1 MAEFI
6 CPSYSRS
13 LEKFNEVNWDGFVM
27 QEAISN
33 YKVMGATHFQSLWVN
48 DPYFATRTTPW
59 FPPANT
65 LPTAKHPDGACF
77 PGSKLTFA
85 AFKGDG
91 TSHTIL
97 AVETTE
103 PILAHWALGWEQ
115 AVVGLPT
122 AIPGWTPIDAVTF
135 TNTPVPPSNILN
147 DYSRY
152 WHPTGFTGTFDEQSM
167 MPVSFRSWRA
177 CA

>member
-1 MAEFI
+1 M
-6 CPSYSRS
+6 
-13 LEKFNEVNWDGFVM
+13 V
-27 QEAISN
+27 
-33 YKVMGATHFQSLWVN
+33 KVSKELGAML
-48 DPYFATRTTPW
+48 
-59 FPPANT
+59 
-65 LPTAKHPDGACF
+65 
-77 PGSKLTFA
+77 
-85 AFKGDG
+85 
-91 TSHTIL
+91 
-97 AVETTE
+97 TTE

-167 MPVSFRSWRA
+167 MPVSFRTFLFYDVLGEGISSARA
-177 CA
+177 GHGLRPGVPGLAQAMVLFVRLRERPGENPGHDAGREPAWSVQTGAAGALTTTMS